1 MKVLQEQWQRMLW
14 LLQPLVLLRWHWI
27 WNCTDLWSRFQNWR
41 LGKSCETFGDTF
53 GGVDG
58 AAIKSTAFALARDSP
73 ETAARDSPETVA
85 PVLDS
90 PENVTLREN
99 TGLPPVAFG
108 KIKLCP
114 AWSYCWRRCNR
125 FRCSWWCWSWRLK
138 ISRRRMIWLR
148 WPAPRRYRPRI
159 NWILSSLLQ
168 FLVLWLWR
176 INTFSV
182 LALKITVS
190 ARNDWFTPKRKSV
203 RKFTSALDILH
214 LPLTS
219 QVISRTSRRSNC

>member
-1 MKVLQEQWQRMLW
+1 MALDLKLYG
-14 LLQPLVLLRWHWI
+14 PLVSVSKLAAWQVLRNFWWHLWWRWWSCNQI
-27 WNCTDLWSRFQNWR
+27 NCFCTCAGFPRNCCTGFPRNCCTCTWFPRKCNPSRKHWPSTRRLWQDKAVW
-41 LGKSCETFGDTF
+41 
-53 GGVDG
+53 
-58 AAIKSTAFALARDSP
+58 
-73 ETAARDSPETVA
+73 
-85 PVLDS
+85 
-90 PENVTLREN
+90 
-99 TGLPPVAFG
+99 
-108 KIKLCP
+108 P

-176 INTFSV
+176 MNTFSV

-190 ARNDWFTPKRKSV
+190 AQNDWFTPKRKSV

-219 QVISRTSRRSNC
+219 QVISLPKQ